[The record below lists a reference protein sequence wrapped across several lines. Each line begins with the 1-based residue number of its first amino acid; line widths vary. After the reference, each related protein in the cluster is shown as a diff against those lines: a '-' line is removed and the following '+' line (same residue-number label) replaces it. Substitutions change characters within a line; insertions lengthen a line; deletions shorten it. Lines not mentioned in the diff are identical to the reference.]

1 MWCRN
6 CNIELNDKKCP
17 ICGSDTV
24 EDVPVTIYWC
34 KSCKVPVLQEVA
46 QVDKGICPRCGNRM
60 RHMASDV
67 RPVFPEERLLM
78 EIGR

>member
-34 KSCKVPVLQEVA
+34 KS
-46 QVDKGICPRCGNRM
+46 
-60 RHMASDV
+60 
-67 RPVFPEERLLM
+67 
-78 EIGR
+78 